1 MRTQNISVNPIACE
15 SSDKSIMQDEDSFV
29 FFRTETTTIFSM
41 ALKLDPAAEYVALF
55 SFTTL
60 AELKRQYPDM
70 VLITEEEANARI
82 EAVRA
87 ERKAK
92 VEAILANSAL
102 ERKVRN
108 SGHKFIR
115 ISAGE

>member
-1 MRTQNISVNPIACE
+1 MRTQNISVNPVAFE
-15 SSDKSIMQDEDSFV
+15 SSEKSVMQDEASFV

-41 ALKLDPAAEYVALF
+41 ALKLGPAAEYVALF

>member
-1 MRTQNISVNPIACE
+1 MSTQNISINPVAFDASE
-15 SSDKSIMQDEDSFV
+15 KSVIQDEGSFV

-41 ALKLDPAAEYVALF
+41 AVKLDPAAEYVALF

-60 AELKRQYPDM
+60 AGLKRQYPDM

-102 ERKVRN
+102 ERSVRN
-108 SGHKFIR
+108 SGHRFIR
-115 ISAGE
+115 INAGV

>member
-1 MRTQNISVNPIACE
+1 MSTQNISVNPVAFE
-15 SSDKSIMQDEDSFV
+15 SSERCVVQDEDSFV
-29 FFRTETTTIFSM
+29 FFRTGTTTIFSM
-41 ALKLDPAAEYVALF
+41 ALKLDPAAEYAALF
-55 SFTTL
+55 SFVTL

-70 VLITEEEANARI
+70 MLITEEEANARI
-82 EAVRA
+82 EAVHA

>member
-1 MRTQNISVNPIACE
+1 MRTQNISVNPAACE
-15 SSDKSIMQDEDSFV
+15 SSDKSVMQDEDSFV
-29 FFRTETTTIFSM
+29 FFRTKTTTIFSM
-41 ALKLDPAAEYVALF
+41 TLKLDPVAEYVALF